1 MSSRSTLTRSALKK
15 ARHHPTALSWLLLVL
30 LGLVWGSSFILI
42 KRGLTAFSP
51 AEVGALRIASASVFL
66 VPVALPALRK
76 LSRRHLKLL
85 AFIGLFGSL
94 GPAFLFAFAQT
105 QLSSSV
111 TGILNAVTPLNV
123 LLLGSAFFGRTIT
136 RPEIMGLGA
145 GLLGTIIL
153 TLAGSTHG
161 LGGINYYALLIIA
174 ASVCYGFNTNIIK
187 NYLSDLKPTVI
198 TSVSLLLA
206 GPPAVIYLFGASD
219 FTHQVS
225 SGTVWWPLAAITLLG
240 VVGTA
245 LALIVFNKLVQ
256 IRTAVFASS
265 VTYLVPVVAIV
276 WGVLDGESLSYL
288 HFLGMGA
295 ILGGVYL
302 ANR

>member
-1 MSSRSTLTRSALKK
+1 M
-15 ARHHPTALSWLLLVL
+15 PTALARVRRNPTVLSWMLLIL
-30 LGLVWGSSFILI
+30 LGLIWGSSFILI
-42 KRGLTAFSP
+42 KRGLTAFSA

-66 VPVALPALRK
+66 MPVALPALRT

-123 LLLGSAFFGRTIT
+123 LLLGAAFFGRSIT
-136 RPEIMGLGA
+136 RPELVGLGA
-145 GLLGTIIL
+145 GLVGTVIL
-153 TLAGSTHG
+153 MLAGSSG
-161 LGGINYYALLIIA
+161 SLDGINYYALLIIA
-174 ASVCYGFNTNIIK
+174 ATICYGFNTNIIK
-187 NYLSDLKPTVI
+187 NYLGDLKPTVI
-198 TSVSLLLA
+198 TAVSLLLA
-206 GPPAVIYLFGASD
+206 GPAAVFYLLSVPGFAEKAVSGAAR
-219 FTHQVS
+219 
-225 SGTVWWPLAAITLLG
+225 WPLLAMVLLG

-245 LALIVFNKLVQ
+245 LALIMFNKLVQ

-265 VTYLVPVVAIV
+265 VTYLVPMVAIA
-276 WGVLDGESLSYL
+276 WGVLDGESLSGWHL
-288 HFLGMGA
+288 VGMAA
-295 ILGGVYL
+295 ILGGVYV

>member
-1 MSSRSTLTRSALKK
+1 MV
-15 ARHHPTALSWLLLVL
+15 LSWALLIL
-30 LGLVWGSSFILI
+30 LALVWGSSFTLI

-51 AEVGALRIASASVFL
+51 LEVGAWRIASASVFL
-66 VPVALPALRK
+66 VPVVLPALRK

-111 TGILNAVTPLNV
+111 TGILNAITPLNV
-123 LLLGSAFFGRTIT
+123 LLLGAAFFGRSIT
-136 RPEIMGLGA
+136 RPEIVGLGA
-145 GLLGTIIL
+145 GLVGTVIL
-153 TLAGSTHG
+153 MLAGSSG
-161 LGGINYYALLIIA
+161 NLSGINYYSLLIVA
-174 ASVCYGFNTNIIK
+174 ATVCYGFNTNIIK
-187 NYLSDLKPTVI
+187 NYLGDLKPTVI
-198 TSVSLLLA
+198 TAVSLLLA
-206 GPPAVIYLFGASD
+206 GPPAVIYLLGASA
-219 FTHQVS
+219 FLEKVTR
-225 SGTVWWPLAAITLLG
+225 GTAGWPLAAITLLG

-256 IRTAVFASS
+256 IRSAVFASS
-265 VTYLVPVVAIV
+265 VTYLVPMVAIA
-276 WGVLDGESLSYL
+276 WGVLDGESLSYWHL
-288 HFLGMGA
+288 VGMVA

>member
-1 MSSRSTLTRSALKK
+1 MLTKVRRNPAAL
-15 ARHHPTALSWLLLVL
+15 AWGLLLL

-42 KRGLTAFSP
+42 KQGLTAFSA

-66 VPVALPALRK
+66 VPVALPALRT

-123 LLLGSAFFGRTIT
+123 LLLGAAFFGRRIT
-136 RPEIMGLGA
+136 RPELVGLGA
-145 GLLGTIIL
+145 GLVGTVIL
-153 TLAGSTHG
+153 MLAGSSG
-161 LGGINYYALLIIA
+161 SLGGINYYALLIIA
-174 ASVCYGFNTNIIK
+174 ATICYGFNTNIIK
-187 NYLSDLKPTVI
+187 NYLGDLKPTVI
-198 TSVSLLLA
+198 TAVSLLLA

-219 FTHQVS
+219 FIEKVV
-225 SGTVWWPLAAITLLG
+225 SGTVGWPLTAIVLLG
-240 VVGTA
+240 VLGTA
-245 LALIVFNKLVQ
+245 LALIMFNKLVQ

-265 VTYLVPVVAIV
+265 VTYLVPMVAIG
-276 WGVLDGESLSYL
+276 WGVLDGESLSVWHL
-288 HFLGMGA
+288 VGMGA
-295 ILGGVYL
+295 ILGGVYV

>member
-1 MSSRSTLTRSALKK
+1 MLTQVRRSPA
-15 ARHHPTALSWLLLVL
+15 AQAWGLLFL

-42 KRGLTAFSP
+42 KQGLTAFSP

-66 VPVALPALRK
+66 VPIALPALRT

-123 LLLGSAFFGRTIT
+123 LLLGAAFFGRRIAQ
-136 RPEIMGLGA
+136 PEIVGLGV
-145 GLLGTIIL
+145 GLVGTVIL
-153 TLAGSTHG
+153 VLAGSSG
-161 LGGINYYALLIIA
+161 NLSSINFYSLLIVA
-174 ASVCYGFNTNIIK
+174 ATICYGFNTNIIK
-187 NYLSDLKPTVI
+187 NYLGDLKPTVI
-198 TSVSLLLA
+198 TAVSLLLA
-206 GPPAVIYLFGASD
+206 GPPAVVYLFGASD
-219 FTHQVS
+219 FTEKVG
-225 SGTVWWPLAAITLLG
+225 SGTVGWPLAAIMLLG
-240 VVGTA
+240 VLGTA
-245 LALIVFNKLVQ
+245 LALIMFNKLVQ

-265 VTYLVPVVAIV
+265 VTYLVPMVAIA
-276 WGVLDGESLSYL
+276 WGVLDGESLSGWHL
-288 HFLGMGA
+288 VGMAA
-295 ILGGVYL
+295 ILGGVYV

>member
-1 MSSRSTLTRSALKK
+1 MPVVSRLAQ
-15 ARHHPTALSWLLLVL
+15 ARRNPVVLSWVL
-30 LGLVWGSSFILI
+30 LILLALVWGSSFILI

-51 AEVGALRIASASVFL
+51 AEVGAWRIASASLFL
-66 VPVALPALRK
+66 VPIALPALRT

-123 LLLGSAFFGRTIT
+123 LLLGAAFFGRAIA
-136 RPEIMGLGA
+136 RREAVGLVA
-145 GLLGTIIL
+145 GLVGTVIL
-153 TLAGSTHG
+153 VLAGSSG
-161 LGGINYYALLIIA
+161 NLSEINYYALLIIA
-174 ASVCYGFNTNIIK
+174 ATVCYGFNTNIIK
-187 NYLSDLKPTVI
+187 NYLGDLKPTVI
-198 TSVSLLLA
+198 TAVSLLLA
-206 GPPAVIYLFGASD
+206 GPPALIYLSGVSD
-219 FTHQVS
+219 FAAQAI
-225 SGTVWWPLAAITLLG
+225 SGAVWWPLAAITLLG

-245 LALIVFNKLVQ
+245 LALIVFNQLVQ

-265 VTYLVPVVAIV
+265 VTYLVPMVAIV
-276 WGVLDGESLSYL
+276 WGVLDGESLSYW
-288 HFLGMGA
+288 HFVGMAA
-295 ILGGVYL
+295 ILGGVYV

>member
-1 MSSRSTLTRSALKK
+1 MLTQVRRSPAVQ
-15 ARHHPTALSWLLLVL
+15 AWGLLFL

-123 LLLGSAFFGRTIT
+123 LLLGAAFFGRRIT
-136 RPEIMGLGA
+136 QPEIVGLGV
-145 GLLGTIIL
+145 GLVGTVIL
-153 TLAGSTHG
+153 VLAGSSG
-161 LGGINYYALLIIA
+161 NLNGINFYSLLIVA
-174 ASVCYGFNTNIIK
+174 ATICYGFNTNIIK

-198 TSVSLLLA
+198 TAVSLLLA
-206 GPPAVIYLFGASD
+206 GPPAIIYLFSASD
-219 FTHQVS
+219 FVEKAA
-225 SGTVWWPLAAITLLG
+225 SGTAGWPLAAIMLLG

-245 LALIVFNKLVQ
+245 LALIAFNKLVQ

-265 VTYLVPVVAIV
+265 VTYLVPMVAIA
-276 WGVLDGESLSYL
+276 WGVLDGESLSVWHL
-288 HFLGMGA
+288 VGMIA
-295 ILGGVYL
+295 ILGGVYV

>member
-1 MSSRSTLTRSALKK
+1 MLLIVLALI
-15 ARHHPTALSWLLLVL
+15 
-30 LGLVWGSSFILI
+30 WGSSFILI

-51 AEVGALRIASASVFL
+51 LEVGALRIASASVFL
-66 VPVALPALRK
+66 VPVALPALRR
-76 LSRRHLKLL
+76 LSPRHLKLL

-123 LLLGSAFFGRTIT
+123 LLLGAAFFGRAIAQ
-136 RPEIMGLGA
+136 REVA
-145 GLLGTIIL
+145 GLAAGLAGTVIL
-153 TLAGSTHG
+153 MLAGSSG
-161 LGGINYYALLIIA
+161 DLSGINYYSLLIIA
-174 ASVCYGFNTNIIK
+174 ATVCYGFNTNIIK
-187 NYLSDLKPTVI
+187 NYLGDLSPTVI

-206 GPPAVIYLFGASD
+206 GPPALIYLFGVSNFTEKVAS
-219 FTHQVS
+219 
-225 SGTVWWPLAAITLLG
+225 GGIGWPLAAILLLG

-245 LALIVFNKLVQ
+245 LALIVFNQLVQ

-265 VTYLVPVVAIV
+265 VTYLVPVVAIG
-276 WGVLDGESLSYL
+276 WGVLDGEALSYWHL
-288 HFLGMGA
+288 LGMGA
-295 ILGGVYL
+295 ILGGVYA

>member
-1 MSSRSTLTRSALKK
+1 MLTAVR
-15 ARHHPTALSWLLLVL
+15 RNPTGLAWLLLVVL
-30 LGLVWGSSFILI
+30 ALVWGSSFILI
-42 KRGLTAFSP
+42 KKGLTAFAPS
-51 AEVGALRIASASVFL
+51 EVGALRIVAASVFL

-76 LSRRHLKLL
+76 LTRRHLGLL
-85 AFIGLFGSL
+85 AFIGLVGSL

-105 QLSSSV
+105 KLSSSV

-123 LLLGSAFFGRTIT
+123 LLMGAAFFGRSIS
-136 RPEIMGLGA
+136 RNELIGLFVG
-145 GLLGTIIL
+145 
-153 TLAGSTHG
+153 LAGTVILILAGTSG
-161 LGGINYYALLIIA
+161 RLDGISYYALLIIA
-174 ASVCYGFNTNIIK
+174 ASICYGFNTNVIK
-187 NYLSDLKPTVI
+187 NYLGDLTPVVI
-198 TSVSLLLA
+198 TAVSLLLA
-206 GPPAVIYLFGASD
+206 GPPAIIYLFGLSD
-219 FTHQVS
+219 FTEKVAVS
-225 SGTVWWPLAAITLLG
+225 TAWWPLTAIVLLG

-265 VTYLVPVVAIV
+265 VTYLVPMVAII
-276 WGVLDGESLSYL
+276 WGVMDGESLSYL